1 MKTIGESMRDLAVHS
16 VSATR
21 DYPGIGAGMVSYA
34 PDCAQERAVALY
46 ELLDALDASAR
57 DGEVRLEGSY
67 IRWTHTPEEGEAY
80 EVSVY
85 FR

>member
-16 VSATR
+16 MSATR

-34 PDCAQERAVALY
+34 PEGGQDRAVAMY

-57 DGEVRLEGSY
+57 DNEVRLVGAY
-67 IRWTHTPEEGEAY
+67 VLWIHTPEEGEAY

-85 FR
+85 FH